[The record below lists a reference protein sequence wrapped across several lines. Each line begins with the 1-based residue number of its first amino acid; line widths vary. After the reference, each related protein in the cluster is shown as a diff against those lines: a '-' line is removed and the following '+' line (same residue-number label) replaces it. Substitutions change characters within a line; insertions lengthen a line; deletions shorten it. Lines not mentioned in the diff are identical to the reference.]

1 MICYNAAKRMSVSV
15 ETNERKEPY
24 PEFYTMKISYANIC
38 LGETP
43 WVALGNFMNNFFG
56 YARGR
61 RADLIAEA
69 ISMPLDAT
77 LEQQQWAVFCAAS
90 VEYLCKKYHLDCPP
104 WVQNPSIVSL
114 SEPWYHFP
122 AALTNSAVRE
132 RLIRE
137 TPQEFACKNI
147 YCGNR
152 VYANK
157 YEAAAE
163 LRQKNPPMKE

>member
-1 MICYNAAKRMSVSV
+1 MSV
-15 ETNERKEPY
+15 ETKEPY
-24 PEFYTMKISYANIC
+24 PELYTMKVSYENIC

-43 WVALGNFMNNFFG
+43 WVALGNFMNDFFG

-77 LEQQQWAVFCAAS
+77 REQQQWAVFCAAS
-90 VEYLCKKYHLDCPP
+90 SEYLCNKYHLSCPS
-104 WVQNPSIVSL
+104 WVQDPFFTPL
-114 SEPWYHFP
+114 PDPWYHFP
-122 AALTNSAVRE
+122 VALVDSAVRE
-132 RLIRE
+132 RLIQE

-157 YEAAAE
+157 YEAAEAFRRKAPHRE
-163 LRQKNPPMKE
+163 EQKP